1 MRSLLEQVKLATP
14 TLRIRIAGT
23 NGKGSTAFMLSRT
36 LADYGLKTGLYTSPH
51 IHQFNER
58 IRINGLPISN
68 AELVSRLENLIP
80 KVLEIGA
87 SYFEMATTLALC
99 FFSDSRVD
107 VEILEAGVGARL
119 DATTSVPADMA
130 LLTPIGLD
138 HQNWL
143 GESLSD
149 IAREKAHAMNGCQW
163 AISTPQVTKVA
174 EVLRSHNPNI
184 EILSLTTD
192 VINLAACGAHQRI
205 NAALA
210 FAAIQRLRKQ
220 GYYNNNLDHARK
232 VIAATL
238 IPGRLQCIEWK
249 ERRFWLDAAHN
260 QHAIE
265 ALLPGLEVLA
275 TPFEIIFVFC
285 REDRC
290 LSGSLHL
297 LRPYTRRLITP
308 SIADE
313 KPDASYERLEDALEA
328 EVCGLKQGNFLILGS
343 FTSVATAEN
352 WINRQKA

>member
-1 MRSLLEQVKLATP
+1 LTNSTNIEPWLKQLGLPAADRNYQPGHARMRSLLEQVKLATP

-149 IAREKAHAMNGCQW
+149 IAREKGPC
-163 AISTPQVTKVA
+163 
-174 EVLRSHNPNI
+174 
-184 EILSLTTD
+184 
-192 VINLAACGAHQRI
+192 
-205 NAALA
+205 
-210 FAAIQRLRKQ
+210 
-220 GYYNNNLDHARK
+220 
-232 VIAATL
+232 
-238 IPGRLQCIEWK
+238 
-249 ERRFWLDAAHN
+249 
-260 QHAIE
+260 
-265 ALLPGLEVLA
+265 
-275 TPFEIIFVFC
+275 
-285 REDRC
+285 
-290 LSGSLHL
+290 
-297 LRPYTRRLITP
+297 
-308 SIADE
+308 
-313 KPDASYERLEDALEA
+313 YERLSM
-328 EVCGLKQGNFLILGS
+328 GNQHSSSNEGCRSITLTQPQYRDTKS
-343 FTSVATAEN
+343 DN
-352 WINRQKA
+352 